1 MKMNH
6 IVAGMIMVMGA
17 HVQAEEILPLM
28 HRVNNYQIAHPK
40 MKAEDRNWER
50 GTWYTGIM
58 AAYKATGDQVFLDQC
73 LKWGEQHQWAVGT
86 EKQGANKL
94 FCVETWAELRLLKKE
109 RAMIEP
115 ALKHLNTPA
124 YNSPVGLTGVWY
136 LEGLRR
142 YADSLYGA
150 CTLAML
156 TKATRDQRYV
166 GWMHAFFWDVHNEL
180 FDRNDHLFYRDNR
193 FIEQRTKNGK
203 KIFWSR
209 GNGWVIA
216 GTVRVLEYLPESDP
230 QRGRYVELLRQ
241 MSAAIAKRQ
250 RPDGFWSPNLGDST
264 EPDSPE
270 TSGTAFFCYAMAWGI
285 NYGVLDR
292 ETYLPV
298 VDKAWAALVSSVT
311 PEGRIQWGQL
321 VGDRPVVLGKDDTH
335 EYVTGTFLL
344 AASEVF
350 TLRK

>member
-1 MKMNH
+1 MRTNH

-40 MKAEDRNWER
+40 MKADDRNWER
-50 GTWYTGIM
+50 GTWYTGVM

-86 EKQGANKL
+86 EKQGANRL
-94 FCVETWAELRLLKKE
+94 FCVETWTELSLLKKDP
-109 RAMIEP
+109 AMIAP
-115 ALKHLNTPA
+115 ALTHLNTPA
-124 YNSPVGLTGVWY
+124 YNSPVGPTGVWY

-156 TKATRDQRYV
+156 SKATGDQKYV
-166 GWMHAFFWDVHNEL
+166 GYMHAFFWDVHNEL

-193 FIEQRTKNGK
+193 FIEQRTKNNK

-209 GNGWVIA
+209 GNGWVMGGI
-216 GTVRVLEYLPESDP
+216 VRVLEYLPESDA

-241 MSAAIAKRQ
+241 MSEAIAKNQ
-250 RPDGFWSPNLGDST
+250 RADGLWSPNLGDAE
-264 EPDSPE
+264 EPNSPE

-285 NYGVLDR
+285 NHGVLDR
-292 ETYLPV
+292 KTYLPV
-298 VDKAWAALVSSVT
+298 VDKAWDALVKSVT
-311 PEGRIQWGQL
+311 PEGRILWGQL
-321 VGDRPVVLGKDDTH
+321 VGDRPVALGKDDTH

-344 AASEVF
+344 AASEVY